1 MEKESTNNYLSL
13 WRGRIACQYVHSNLR
28 LDTTQVKTFVNSYVY
43 ALFEKGT
50 ALIKFD
56 KYEIT
61 ARPGDFLIVPPH
73 IYPNVLSTSDDYEAI
88 CLIVSSSF
96 VYDCPM
102 SRSIFQASAFSLIH
116 DDNPIIKLTPESA
129 ANLRQTMLY
138 IMHHIKHVHKYT
150 QEALHSLYGLLLS
163 DLMAMIDEHSEKN
176 NVNPNAF
183 HLFIEFNKLLR
194 IHFREHHDIS
204 FYAEQ
209 LKISSRYL
217 SMVTKQISQ
226 LTVASFIN
234 RHLMLEACWLLKTTD
249 HSIQRISE
257 ILHFA
262 DQASFSKF
270 FKRLNGKNPLQY
282 RHESER
288 DLK

>member
-1 MEKESTNNYLSL
+1 M
-13 WRGRIACQYVHSNLR
+13 
-28 LDTTQVKTFVNSYVY
+28 KTSVNSYVY

-50 ALIKFD
+50 AVIKFD
-56 KYEIT
+56 KYTIT
-61 ARPGDFLIVPPH
+61 AHPGEFLIFPPH
-73 IYPNVLSTSDDYEAI
+73 IYPNVLSSSDDYEAI

-116 DDNPIIKLTPESA
+116 DDNPIIRLTPESA
-129 ANLRQTMLY
+129 LSIRQTMLF
-138 IMHHIKHVHKYT
+138 IMSHIKHEHKYT
-150 QEALHSLYGLLLS
+150 QEALQSLYGLLLS
-163 DLMAMIDEHSEKN
+163 DLMAMIDEHSNQKN
-176 NVNPNAF
+176 INQNAF
-183 HLFIEFNKLLR
+183 HIFLEFNKLLR
-194 IHFREHHDIS
+194 IHFREHHDIT
-204 FYAEQ
+204 FYADQ

-282 RHESER
+282 RHDSER
-288 DLK
+288 VY